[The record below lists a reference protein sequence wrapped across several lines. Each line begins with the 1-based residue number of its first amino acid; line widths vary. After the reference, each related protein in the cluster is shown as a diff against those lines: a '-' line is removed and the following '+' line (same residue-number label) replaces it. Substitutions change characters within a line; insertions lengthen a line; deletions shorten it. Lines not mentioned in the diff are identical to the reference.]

1 VNALA
6 IATYLVAVSAL
17 LAAIIRQVRR
27 ADVSERERLRR
38 DADRAREARR
48 QREYSEFG
56 TLIHH
61 EHHEHGVDVYDD
73 IGMP

>member
-1 VNALA
+1 MNTPEKFAY
-6 IATYLVAVSAL
+6 IVAVAAL

-38 DADRAREARR
+38 DVEGAVEARR
-48 QREYSEFG
+48 QREDGRPFG
-56 TLIHH
+56 TAI
-61 EHHEHGVDVYDD
+61 EHEHGVDVYDD

>member
-1 VNALA
+1 VNTHEKVAY
-6 IATYLVAVSAL
+6 IVAVLAL

-38 DADRAREARR
+38 DVEGAVEARR
-48 QREYSEFG
+48 QRECGQFG
-56 TLIHH
+56 TAI
-61 EHHEHGVDVYDD
+61 EHGVDVYDD